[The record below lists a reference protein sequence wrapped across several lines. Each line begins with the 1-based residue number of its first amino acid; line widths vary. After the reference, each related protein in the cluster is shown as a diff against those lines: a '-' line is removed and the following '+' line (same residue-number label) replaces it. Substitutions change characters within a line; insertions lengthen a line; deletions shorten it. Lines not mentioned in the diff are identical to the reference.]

1 MRVLRR
7 AVTLV
12 LLVAIWG
19 CSHTVNVRHQVD
31 PIYISVQVNIQVQK
45 ELDSF
50 FDFEDDDS

>member
-12 LLVAIWG
+12 LLAAIWG
-19 CSHTVNVRHQVD
+19 CSHTVNVKHQVE
-31 PIYISVQVNIQVQK
+31 PIYITVQVNIQVQK